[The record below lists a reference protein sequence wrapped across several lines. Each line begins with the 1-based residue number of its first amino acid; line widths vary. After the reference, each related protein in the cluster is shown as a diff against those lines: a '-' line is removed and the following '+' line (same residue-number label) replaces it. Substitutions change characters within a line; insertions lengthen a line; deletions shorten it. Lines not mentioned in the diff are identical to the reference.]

1 MPTNPINLDDFPN
14 SAHADELRRGLS
26 RLYFDPPLEAEYKS
40 AHLHRVR
47 LRVRIWHSANI
58 LVSTLFTVDQVR
70 STGFWSANS
79 LAHMG
84 VLIPCIVALAW
95 LAWSTKYQR
104 HYLVAAPILVTIFS
118 ALIAMFVVRALSMGH
133 GERLAALTVFLVGV
147 FFFAG
152 LMFRQAVLTAGIMLV
167 VFASTA
173 VTLSLP
179 SAIFIESLVIV
190 TLTSGIAAIVYRD
203 MEQSYRRSF
212 LEAALVSELIARDGL
227 SGLMNRRSFD
237 QHLVRVW
244 QQALRDQRLIAVLMI
259 DIDHFKQYN
268 DSWGHQA
275 GDWALCS
282 VAEILQGVARRPL
295 DLAARYGG
303 EEFALILYDVELAH
317 VLTTAE
323 HLREAVEKLKLKPQH
338 ASGGDTM
345 QVTVSVGVGS
355 AAPTIG
361 RTPQGVVQLADEA
374 LYEAKRTGR
383 NRVVVKGAE
392 AYRLLETGAFKGPY
406 RSRR

>member
-1 MPTNPINLDDFPN
+1 
-14 SAHADELRRGLS
+14 
-26 RLYFDPPLEAEYKS
+26 
-40 AHLHRVR
+40 
-47 LRVRIWHSANI
+47 
-58 LVSTLFTVDQVR
+58 
-70 STGFWSANS
+70 
-79 LAHMG
+79 
-84 VLIPCIVALAW
+84 
-95 LAWSTKYQR
+95 
-104 HYLVAAPILVTIFS
+104 
-118 ALIAMFVVRALSMGH
+118 
-133 GERLAALTVFLVGV
+133 
-147 FFFAG
+147 
-152 LMFRQAVLTAGIMLV
+152 
-167 VFASTA
+167 
-173 VTLSLP
+173 
-179 SAIFIESLVIV
+179 
-190 TLTSGIAAIVYRD
+190 

-282 VAEILQGVARRPL
+282 VAEILQDVARRPL

-317 VLTTAE
+317 VLRTAE
-323 HLREAVEKLKLKPQH
+323 HLREAVENLKLKPQH
-338 ASGGDTM
+338 ASGGNTM

-383 NRVVVKGAE
+383 NRVVVKGVE
-392 AYRLLETGAFKGPY
+392 AYRLLETGAFKGPH